1 MANFV
6 TSNKKEQTLVS
17 LFRDKLDAE
26 RAYDV
31 VMDMGYSSDETNV
44 VMSEETRD
52 RHFMI
57 DVSANTRIRDRELE
71 VVGVSSAI
79 GSMVGGL
86 VGALA
91 AMGILIP
98 LPGLGLVVAGPLAAG
113 LLGAGAGGVT
123 GGLIGALLASGMPET
138 SAKKFEEG
146 IRQGGIMISITP
158 RTAADAA
165 QIKSEWQQLG
175 GELLIH

>member
-1 MANFV
+1 MV
-6 TSNKKEQTLVS
+6 EVLTTRKEEQTLVG

-31 VMDMGYSSDETNV
+31 VMDMGYGSDQINV
-44 VMSEETRD
+44 VMSEETRN
-52 RHFMI
+52 RHFMTDI
-57 DVSANTRIRDRELE
+57 SADTKIRDRELE

-86 VGALA
+86 VGVLA
-91 AMGILIP
+91 AMGISIP

-123 GGLIGALLASGMPET
+123 GGLIGALLTSGMPEN
-138 SAKKFEEG
+138 SAKQFEEG
-146 IRQGGIMISITP
+146 IRQGGIMISVTP
-158 RTAADAA
+158 RTNADTA
-165 QIKSEWQQLG
+165 QIKSEWKQLG
-175 GELLIH
+175 GELLVI

>member
-1 MANFV
+1 MHPWEKAMANFV
-6 TSNKKEQTLVS
+6 TSKKEGQTLVS

-31 VMDMGYSSDETNV
+31 VMDMGYSSEETNV

-57 DVSANTRIRDRELE
+57 DVSADTRIRDQELE
-71 VVGVSSAI
+71 VVRVSSAI
-79 GSMVGGL
+79 GSVVDGL

-113 LLGAGAGGVT
+113 LLGAGAGGIT
-123 GGLIGALLASGMPET
+123 GSDWCAA
-138 SAKKFEEG
+138 G
-146 IRQGGIMISITP
+146 IRYVGN
-158 RTAADAA
+158 
-165 QIKSEWQQLG
+165 KCQLTVA
-175 GELLIH
+175 ETIRQ